1 MGGLPEERKWG
12 AALGHVDGA
21 LTIAAGIDYGD
32 DTIDVYDGS
41 QWSREKQRMMPD
53 LGDTRFGYAKCD
65 SNIQCAASC
74 QSYFGEAFDLFHWPL
89 G

>member
-1 MGGLPEERKWG
+1 MNHPVRHCAFSILRPSRNTWRWMGGLPEERKWG

-41 QWSREKQRMMPD
+41 QWSREKQ
-53 LGDTRFGYAKCD
+53 
-65 SNIQCAASC
+65 
-74 QSYFGEAFDLFHWPL
+74 
-89 G
+89 

>member
-41 QWSREKQRMMPD
+41 QWSREGKAVIVFGHAKWDYSANRMY
-53 LGDTRFGYAKCD
+53 T
-65 SNIQCAASC
+65 
-74 QSYFGEAFDLFHWPL
+74 
-89 G
+89 

>member
-1 MGGLPEERKWG
+1 MGSLPEERKWG

-41 QWSREKQRMMPD
+41 QWSREGKAVIV
-53 LGDTRFGYAKCD
+53 FGHAKWDYSANSMCTCVRHKA
-65 SNIQCAASC
+65 N
-74 QSYFGEAFDLFHWPL
+74 G
-89 G
+89 